1 MIIILS
7 LTLEKKTSEH
17 HIPIIPVDAEAVS
30 VTSQTTERV
39 RCTLDKCR
47 DQNFLTDTFTVDH
60 LLSKLSSSSIGV
72 LACMSPIDGVGLP
85 FFKKYLKKS
94 QIKNKNFLCIP
105 LSDGV
110 HFQGYVADV
119 CNKTIVHVDSLRN
132 NNSKNATS
140 KAIAT
145 TLFDD
150 ENINFKSYFKRRVQF
165 DSNSCGVWLVAGIAS
180 YVHALPLPSGL
191 DDAFDIAYSLLERK
205 LEIPVNSSVPT
216 SSNWKSEDHINFFS
230 TAHFL
235 VHALMK
241 DPFRS
246 EFYLEDAPKG
256 IRSNFFYITDVTKCP
271 MSTITAD
278 DNGAYIKTRNTTKL
292 YCQVGDETK
301 GVREESGKFYYNVKQ
316 SYNSYERKYVSS
328 FAKAKLL

>member
-30 VTSQTTERV
+30 VTSQTIERV

-47 DQNFLTDTFTVDH
+47 HQNFLTDTFTVDH

-105 LSDGV
+105 LCDGV

-165 DSNSCGVWLVAGIAS
+165 DSNSCCVWLVSGIAS
-180 YVHALPLPSGL
+180 YLHALPLASGL
-191 DDAFDIAYSLLERK
+191 DDAFDIAY
-205 LEIPVNSSVPT
+205 
-216 SSNWKSEDHINFFS
+216 
-230 TAHFL
+230 
-235 VHALMK
+235 
-241 DPFRS
+241 
-246 EFYLEDAPKG
+246 
-256 IRSNFFYITDVTKCP
+256 IRT
-271 MSTITAD
+271 
-278 DNGAYIKTRNTTKL
+278 
-292 YCQVGDETK
+292 
-301 GVREESGKFYYNVKQ
+301 
-316 SYNSYERKYVSS
+316 
-328 FAKAKLL
+328 